1 VTTGQPVDPR
11 SQVSPRRPGGNRAP
25 RPRRGIG
32 LPRVTPTRIFLF
44 VALAGSLAYLA
55 WAITVRDPSQ
65 LPMLAAG
72 AAVLGLVF
80 TAIALAGAIEV
91 VRAGR
96 RGEGGRSF
104 AAALFGG
111 IAGIIALGCFAA
123 ATVFAILS

>member
-1 VTTGQPVDPR
+1 M
-11 SQVSPRRPGGNRAP
+11 
-25 RPRRGIG
+25 
-32 LPRVTPTRIFLF
+32 FLF
-44 VALAGSLAYLA
+44 VALVGSVAYLA
-55 WAITVRDPSQ
+55 WAVTVRDPSQ

-72 AAVLGLVF
+72 AAVVGIVF
-80 TAIALAGAIEV
+80 SAIALAGAIEV

-123 ATVFAILS
+123 AAVFAFLS